1 MGINGKIIEII
12 IVKSEVFYIN
22 IKDKQSNQN
31 LSNYKI
37 TREFSNKSVK
47 ELIINSLKVVK

>member
-1 MGINGKIIEII
+1 MTVNFGNNNPQR
-12 IVKSEVFYIN
+12 EVFL
-22 IKDKQSNQN
+22 IKKEEKQSNPN